1 MEAAHSLFDSET
13 AINVFKRINTKR
25 MLVNH
30 IYVVRNTPEMVATA
44 AAAVDYPITIANDND
59 VYEL

>member
-1 MEAAHSLFDSET
+1 
-13 AINVFKRINTKR
+13 

-44 AAAVDYPITIANDND
+44 DASVDYPISIVNDND
-59 VYEL
+59 VFEL